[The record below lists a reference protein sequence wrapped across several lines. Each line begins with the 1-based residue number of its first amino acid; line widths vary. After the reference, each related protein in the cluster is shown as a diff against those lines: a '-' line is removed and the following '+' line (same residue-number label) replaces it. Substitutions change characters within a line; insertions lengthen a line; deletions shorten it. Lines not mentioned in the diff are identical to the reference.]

1 MPTYDYCGKRFTR
14 ELSGAELRE
23 VPKAN
28 GAAVS
33 KCPTCGRL
41 WIFRSYSPSRLRG
54 TRSLPPEPSELVL
67 WARAD
72 VAADDRGTVV

>member
-1 MPTYDYCGKRFTR
+1 MPTYDYLCKDCGKRFTR

-28 GAAVS
+28 GAAIS

-41 WIFRSYSPSRLRG
+41 WIFRS
-54 TRSLPPEPSELVL
+54 
-67 WARAD
+67 
-72 VAADDRGTVV
+72 